1 MGTIQ
6 AIKESGVFLLAA
18 PFPLNMDFLLTP
30 FRYEFFSRAILVGMM
45 AGLLCGI
52 MGVYITTRRMSYIA
66 HGLSHAILGGA
77 VLSYVLGLNF
87 YVGSGIW
94 GFGAALLIQYL
105 TGRKVYSDA
114 AIGIVTTA
122 SFALGVAVIST
133 YRKFSQN
140 FEAALFGNVL
150 GVAPAD
156 LWVVTGVTIFL
167 LGLVFCFYRPLLFWC
182 FDRDVAQVH
191 GVPVFAMDTLFALML
206 ATLLVATLNVLG
218 VTLIISAVVI
228 PASIARLLSNNFGYI
243 MIISGVLGAAI
254 AFIGIY
260 ISYYLDIASGASVVL
275 LSTLVFGCV
284 LLGARLQRKHKR
296 HLPSLH

>member
-1 MGTIQ
+1 MNFIL
-6 AIKESGVFLLAA
+6 E
-18 PFPLNMDFLLTP
+18 P
-30 FRYEFFSRAILVGMM
+30 FRYEFFTRAILVGMM
-45 AGLLCGI
+45 AGLLCGV
-52 MGVYITTRRMSYIA
+52 MGVYIITRRMSYIA

-87 YVGSGIW
+87 YIGSGIW

-105 TGRKVYSDA
+105 TGRRVYSDA

-150 GVAPAD
+150 GVSPSD
-156 LWVVTGVTIFL
+156 LWVVTGVTVVILSLIF
-167 LGLVFCFYRPLLFWC
+167 FFYRPLLFWC
-182 FDRDVAQVH
+182 FDREVAQVH
-191 GVPVFAMDTLFALML
+191 GVSVLAMDTLFALML

-228 PASIARLLSNNFGYI
+228 PASIARLLSNHFGYM
-243 MIISGVLGAAI
+243 MIISGFLGAAI
-254 AFIGIY
+254 AFVGIY
-260 ISYYLDIASGASVVL
+260 LSYYFDVASGASVVL
-275 LSTLVFGCV
+275 LSTLIFALV
-284 LLGARLQRKHKR
+284 LLWTRFQRRQKR
-296 HLPSLH
+296 HIPSLH